1 MVFMMFKAI
10 HIELICLA
18 IISALYFLVFALIV
32 PLYKWHLTRFRPHV
46 LSESHW
52 VKRLEHHNMLLMQL
66 IVLFLVPTLLLS
78 LFDILGHLFIMHY
91 ITPLYLLFSCAYFG
105 LILFI
110 AIDAPL
116 CKKICYNSLIISLFF
131 LHIILFFVIFFE

>member
-1 MVFMMFKAI
+1 MPLTSQQRVLRSQQLLKCFLGSRNPIMVFMMFKAI

-52 VKRLEHHNMLLMQL
+52 VKRLEHHNMLLVQL

-78 LFDILGHLFIMHY
+78 LFDILG
-91 ITPLYLLFSCAYFG
+91 TYL
-105 LILFI
+105 
-110 AIDAPL
+110 
-116 CKKICYNSLIISLFF
+116 
-131 LHIILFFVIFFE
+131 